1 MVRSKIG
8 RYQIRGKLG
17 RGGMGT
23 VYRAFDPNFDRE
35 VAVKV
40 LPTQFLHDSTFQARF
55 KREAKIIASLEHPAI
70 VPVYDFGEENGQ
82 PFIVMRLMNGGSL
95 ADRLGQKPL
104 SIAETARIIEWLA
117 PALDEAHKRSIIHRD
132 LKPENIL
139 FDKRHAPYIADFGIA
154 KYSHASQSFTTQ
166 GGLIGTPAYMSPEQW
181 RGEVLDGR
189 SDLYTLGVILFE
201 MLTGTCPFQAN
212 TPAATM
218 YKHLLEPIPNI
229 RQLRRDLPPDCQTV
243 IKQAMAKDREVRYT
257 CVMALASDLK
267 ALAPTEKTTRAQ
279 KPASILTAKEPVRQ
293 AANQKVRAPRKNR
306 LSTTFM
312 NKIQAYRR
320 KSQPIPETKNL
331 AVPNLNLGIG
341 AKRQTEKDGMTMVYV
356 PAGSFL
362 RGSADWDVEAYE
374 EEKPQRELY
383 LDAFWIDQ
391 TPVTNGMFLRFV
403 NETAYRTQAEKEGG
417 SYVFTQSSDGYWDE
431 VDGANWRHPL
441 GPESNLTDLQ
451 AHPVVHVNWNDAQAY
466 CQWAGRRLPTEA
478 EWEKAARSSDGR
490 LYPWGNQKVAGNLLN
505 FADRN
510 LDAPGSD
517 DNIDDGYEYTS
528 PVGSYPAGASLY
540 GALDMAGNVW
550 EWVADYFDADY
561 YKYAPAHNP
570 PGPQSGEDRVLRG
583 GSWYYV
589 ARHVRAANRYWFGPT
604 DRVNNVGFRC
614 ACSP

>member
-40 LPTQFLHDSTFQARF
+40 LPSQFLHDSTFQARF

-70 VPVYDFGEENGQ
+70 VPVYDFGKENGQ

-95 ADRLGQKPL
+95 AERLAQNPL
-104 SIAETARIIEWLA
+104 SIAEAARIIEWLA

-139 FDKRHAPYIADFGIA
+139 FDQRHAPYIADFGIA
-154 KYSHASQSFTTQ
+154 KYSHASESFTTP

-181 RGEVLDGR
+181 RGELLDGR

-201 MLTGTCPFQAN
+201 MLTGICPFQAN

-229 RQLRRDLPPDCQTV
+229 REVRHDLSHDCQTM
-243 IKQAMAKDREVRYT
+243 IKRAMAKEREARYA
-257 CVMALASDLK
+257 CVMELAADLKVLALAEKEK
-267 ALAPTEKTTRAQ
+267 AQGKQAT
-279 KPASILTAKEPVRQ
+279 ASTGRETVS
-293 AANQKVRAPRKNR
+293 QKVRSPFKNR
-306 LSTTFM
+306 LSTTFIK
-312 NKIQAYRR
+312 KIQASRR
-320 KSQPIPETKNL
+320 KSQPIPETKKL
-331 AVPNLNLGIG
+331 ATPYLNLQMG
-341 AKRQTEKDGMTMVYV
+341 AKKQRPKDGMTMLYV

-362 RGSADWDVEAYE
+362 RGSADWDLEAYE

-391 TPVTNGMFLRFV
+391 TPVTNAMFVRFV
-403 NETAYRTQAEKEGG
+403 NETGYKTQAEKDEG
-417 SYVFTQSSDGYWDE
+417 SYVFTQHSDGYWDE

-441 GPESNLTDLQ
+441 GPESNLTGLQ
-451 AHPVVHVNWNDAQAY
+451 DHPVVHVNCHDAKAY
-466 CQWAGRRLPTEA
+466 CQSVGRRLPTEA
-478 EWEKAARSSDGR
+478 EWEKAARGGDGR

-510 LDAPGSD
+510 LNAPGSD

-528 PVGSYPAGASLY
+528 PVGNYPAGASPY

-550 EWVADYFDADY
+550 EWVADYFDPDY
-561 YKYAPAHNP
+561 YKYAPTHNP

-589 ARHVRAANRYWFGPT
+589 ARHVRTANRYWFAAT

-614 ACSP
+614 AYSP